1 MKMLTKAIEQSMP
14 ALGSTDNVPLENK
27 KVVVK
32 FFTPWTQWTWWVF
45 EGEQQEDGDW
55 LFFGIVEGFETELG
69 YFTLSELTSVEG
81 PYGLKIE
88 RDMYYSQDMWKRD
101 VQRLAA

>member
-1 MKMLTKAIEQSMP
+1 MKMLTKEIERTMP
-14 ALGSTDNVPLENK
+14 KLGSTENIPMEEK
-27 KVVVK
+27 RVIVK

-55 LFFGIVEGFETELG
+55 LFFGMVEGWEKEMG

-81 PYGLKIE
+81 PFKLKIE
-88 RDMYYSQDMWKRD
+88 RDMYYTQEAWKQD
-101 VQRLAA
+101 VQRLVA